1 LLIETDVLLAAL
13 NSRDPLCVTAR
24 RVLAHEHLL
33 LSPYSLLELNL
44 LTRAGKIRIREFDNY
59 ATKLNAFFRSR
70 GITILPDNPQNHAIA
85 HNIESQYGLTFFDSL
100 HAAAAKNE
108 SQSLISFDA
117 SYKRLRKMGIKHVD
131 PRALK
136 K

>member
-1 LLIETDVLLAAL
+1 MLIETDVLLAAL
-13 NSRDPLCVTAR
+13 NSRDPLSATAR
-24 RVLAHEHLL
+24 KVLAHEHLL

-44 LTRAGKIRIREFDNY
+44 LIRAGKIRVKEFDDF
-59 ATKLNAFFRSR
+59 ASKLDAFFRIR
-70 GITILPDNPQNHAIA
+70 GITILPDNPRNHAIA
-85 HNIESQYGLTFFDSL
+85 RKIESQFGLTFFDSL
-100 HAAAAKNE
+100 HAAVAKSE
-108 SQSLISFDA
+108 SQALVSFDT